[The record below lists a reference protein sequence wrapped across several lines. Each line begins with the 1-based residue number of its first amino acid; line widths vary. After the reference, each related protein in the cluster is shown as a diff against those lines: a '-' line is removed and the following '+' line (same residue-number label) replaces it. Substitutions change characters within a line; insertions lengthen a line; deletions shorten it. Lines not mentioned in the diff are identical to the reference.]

1 MEWITVIA
9 LILGPLLAI
18 ALQLGFEKRREE
30 RKRRMQVLDTLMS
43 FRGRIFHSDCV
54 QAVNRI
60 DLVFYHNSEVRQ
72 KYAVF
77 YAHLDSDSMKSEE
90 PSPEAVSKAD
100 DLAAELIS
108 EMAKDLGYSFDHTVI
123 KRRAYHPRW
132 FNREIQFLMKSR
144 AALVPLL
151 EGKSSIRVKID
162 NSN

>member
-1 MEWITVIA
+1 MEWITVAA

-18 ALQLGFEKRREE
+18 ALQLGFEHRREE
-30 RKRRMQVLDTLMS
+30 RKRKLEVLDTLMS

-60 DLVFYHNSEVRQ
+60 DLVFFHNAEVRR
-72 KYAVF
+72 KYAAF
-77 YAHLDSDSMKSEE
+77 YDHLDSDAMKGDE

-100 DLAAELIS
+100 DLGAELIS

-132 FNREIQFLMKSR
+132 FNKEIQFLMKSR

-151 EGKSSIRVKID
+151 EGKTSGLSQ
-162 NSN
+162 